1 MYILA
6 LCDAKKLINYGG
18 LWPRVAC
25 GLRKDAFQ
33 FAIIFTENSVR
44 TLPSVALGLT
54 TLKLSSVNRLI
65 ISLLQSKADLYR

>member
-1 MYILA
+1 MA
-6 LCDAKKLINYGG
+6 WGG
-18 LWPRVAC
+18 LRIAKRRFSVS
-25 GLRKDAFQ
+25 
-33 FAIIFTENSVR
+33 AIIFTENSVC